1 MELKNTYSARE
12 VAALTGLSARQLQWW
27 DDRRL
32 FQSAVAPKPTAAGG
46 FTERRY
52 TPVDLLELMV
62 LADLRRQGLTVSRI
76 RQLLETLRTTF
87 GIRLFDAIGGAGA
100 FTLLTDGREVYAQ
113 IGAGRVLQSAAQPVA
128 AAARARERAS
138 AASAHGQG
146 SRRAG
151 KRRSSKSR
159 RTPKRAGREKEATT
173 PRRPRRDLRRQP
185 IGKILSSPSA
195 GRGIT

>member
-1 MELKNTYSARE
+1 MQLKNSYSARE

-62 LADLRRQGLTVSRI
+62 LADLRRQGMTVSRI
-76 RQLLETLRTTF
+76 RLLLETLRSRF

-100 FTLLTDGREVYAQ
+100 VTLLTDGREIYART
-113 IGAGRVLQSAAQPVA
+113 ADGRFFNLLRDPEQPLLVIAAEPEWQQL
-128 AAARARERAS
+128 AS
-138 AASAHGQG
+138 RTHAPRGRKKG
-146 SRRAG
+146 SRKAKPKAGEG
-151 KRRSSKSR
+151 KRKVARK
-159 RTPKRAGREKEATT
+159 
-173 PRRPRRDLRRQP
+173 D
-185 IGKILSSPSA
+185 
-195 GRGIT
+195 